1 MSEDKIYKINV
12 TLYEWDKLY
21 PDDQN
26 ELKGFVFETDIIV
39 QRAILD
45 LSKKGILEVRE
56 LRDGLYVE
64 SFSYVGRI
72 SLGDLRITIRP
83 KIKDAPFLQLL
94 RYAYGL
100 RDLRLFGKTVYP
112 PEPRAFQDLLIRQLA
127 AEAEELILRGLH
139 RNYVRLDE
147 TLQSPR
153 GRIDIKRIARNGGI
167 AQAALPCTHYP
178 RLEDCLINQ
187 VLLEGLRLGARL
199 TDDVII
205 GSSLRRLA
213 ALMQD
218 GISPVRLDQETIG
231 RLRRQM
237 TRQTAAYRPSISI
250 IEILVAA
257 QGLSLDDGKSDLVL
271 PGFLV
276 DMNRFFQALLS
287 RFLRENLPG
296 YTIVDEHRLSGM
308 ISYVPGKN
316 PRNRWAPDPRPDYA
330 ILRGP
335 EVVSILDAKYRDLW
349 ENPLPREMLY
359 QLAVYALIGGRGAGG
374 RAAILYPTTAPG
386 AEEAEIEVRD
396 PVGGGRR
403 GRVVLRPVDLYKLE
417 NLISGGGGGR
427 DRAEY
432 ARRLAFGDSR
442 R

>member
-1 MSEDKIYKINV
+1 MSEDKIDV
-12 TLYEWDKLY
+12 SLYEWDKLY

-26 ELKGFVFETDIIV
+26 ELKGFVFEKDIIV

-112 PEPRAFQDLLIRQLA
+112 PEPRAFQDLLIHQLT
-127 AEAEELILRGLH
+127 AEASELISRGLH
-139 RNYVRLDE
+139 RRYVRLDE
-147 TLQSPR
+147 TLSSPR

-187 VLLEGLRLGARL
+187 VLLEGLRLGAKL
-199 TDDVII
+199 TDDVILR
-205 GSSLRRLA
+205 SNLRRLEG
-213 ALMQD
+213 LIRD
-218 GISPVRLDQETIG
+218 GISPIRLDKETIG

-250 IEILVAA
+250 IEILLAS
-257 QGLSLDDGKSDLVL
+257 QGLSLDDGKSDLAL
-271 PGFLV
+271 PGFLF

-296 YTIVDEHRLSGM
+296 YTVVDEHRLRGM

-316 PRNRWAPDPRPDYA
+316 PKNRRAPDPRPDYA

-349 ENPLPREMLY
+349 ENSLPREMLY
-359 QLAVYALIGGRGAGG
+359 QLAVYALIGGPGAGG
-374 RAAILYPTTAPG
+374 RAAILYPTTASG

-396 PVGGGRR
+396 PVGGG
-403 GRVVLRPVDLYKLE
+403 GRALVVLRPVDLYKL
-417 NLISGGGGGR
+417 NDLISGGGGGR
-427 DRAEY
+427 ERGAY
-432 ARRLAFGDSR
+432 ARRLAFGD
-442 R
+442 